1 MKIMRIKTWINNTV
15 QEFVNK
21 TWPQKTVRCNY
32 NDDSSRMRDENRWIQ
47 ISSPI
52 DDDYIHYE
60 ITYEHIEL
68 HFEYSNSKDNGITA
82 NAELVDYLEKQ
93 TETSN
98 QYVWTDFLGGDSV
111 RCVYIEKI
119 HEWDMLEKLYD
130 VVTFFDKLI
139 SDYLTNNQMTISTSK
154 IIVDNSIKAP
164 NSSVELTTYPLE
176 EVFKRNLS
184 IPDYQRIYCWEEKNV
199 KCLLDDLLLHSEQ
212 QKSSDSPYRLG
223 TIILHY
229 HDNTYDI
236 IDGQQRLVT
245 LSLILAELG
254 METCLME
261 QKFDSSVAIEYIG
274 YNKYL
279 IENFV
284 RKHISERKN
293 FLSNLLHN
301 IELSV
306 LTLNNSSLDLAYTFF
321 SNENSR
327 GVSLTDYDLLK
338 AHHLRFIPETFA
350 QQSRK
355 AAETWN
361 QMIKDGK
368 SKVTEYEP
376 IPDYDRTLDTY
387 LYNLRQWMKMEY
399 HETKDN
405 DRHVKNEY
413 EAAAIMPEIPPFGEQ
428 FFFNE
433 PIQGGTHFFSF
444 VEIHL
449 AKYRSFTKTNVYRC
463 IHNRL
468 TGKGS
473 IQWYRNTIETLL
485 FGYYEKF
492 GEHCFADAAILIS
505 RVLLQNRYDTSRAQK
520 DSVYKYVS
528 ELGIILM
535 INQATSPT
543 FFLADMYNIIR
554 DYPIKYLQEML
565 PIQRSMRRAII
576 DIKDELAGN
585 IYVESIR
592 NLKL

>member
-1 MKIMRIKTWINNTV
+1 MRIKTSINDKV
-15 QEFVNK
+15 QEFVK
-21 TWPQKTVRCNY
+21 KKWPQKTVRCNY

-47 ISSPI
+47 ISTPL

-60 ITYEHIEL
+60 INHEHVEL
-68 HFEYSNSKDNGITA
+68 HFEYSDSKDKGITA
-82 NAELVDYLEKQ
+82 NAELVDFLEKQ

-98 QYVWTDFLGGDSV
+98 QYEWTDFLGGDSV
-111 RCVYIEKI
+111 RCVYVEKI
-119 HEWDMLEKLYD
+119 HEWDMLDKLND
-130 VVTFFDKLI
+130 VVLFFDKLI
-139 SDYLTNNQMTISTSK
+139 SDHLTKSQMTISSSK
-154 IIVDNSIKAP
+154 IDVDHTIQSPKN
-164 NSSVELTTYPLE
+164 SVELNTYSLE
-176 EVFKRNLS
+176 EVFKRNLL
-184 IPDYQRIYCWEEKNV
+184 IPDYQRIYCWDEKNV

-212 QKSSDSPYRLG
+212 NKSSDSPYRLG

-245 LSLILAELG
+245 LSLILDELG
-254 METCLME
+254 IETCLMK

-284 RKHISERKN
+284 RKHISERKD
-293 FLSNLLHN
+293 FLANLLKK

-306 LTLNNSSLDLAYTFF
+306 LVLNNSSLDLAYTFF

-327 GVSLTDYDLLK
+327 GVALTDYDLLK
-338 AHHLRFIPETFA
+338 AHHLRFIPETLEL
-350 QQSRK
+350 QSRK

-368 SKVTEYEP
+368 SKVTEFEP
-376 IPDYDRTLDTY
+376 VPDYDRTLDTY

-413 EAAAIMPEIPPFGEQ
+413 EAAPIMPEIPPFGEQ

-449 AKYRSFTKTNVYRC
+449 AKYHLFTKTAVYRS

-473 IQWYRNTIETLL
+473 IQWYRNAIETLL
-485 FGYYEKF
+485 FGYFEKF
-492 GEHCFADAAILIS
+492 GEHCFADVAILVS

-543 FFLADMYNIIR
+543 FFLAELFNMVR

-565 PIQRSMRRAII
+565 PIQKSMRRTVI
-576 DIKDELAGN
+576 DIKNELAGD

>member
-1 MKIMRIKTWINNTV
+1 MRIKT
-15 QEFVNK
+15 EVNK
-21 TWPQKTVRCNY
+21 KVKEYVENTWPPKKVTCNY
-32 NDDSSRMRDENRWIQ
+32 IKDSSRMRDENRWIQ
-47 ISSPI
+47 ISTPI
-52 DDDYIHYE
+52 DDDFIHYE
-60 ITYEHIEL
+60 INYEHIEL
-68 HFEYSNSKDNGITA
+68 HFEYSNSKDKGITA
-82 NAELVDYLEKQ
+82 NAELVDFLEKQ
-93 TETSN
+93 TETSS
-98 QYVWTDFLGGDSV
+98 QYEWTDFLGGDSV
-111 RCVYIEKI
+111 RCVYVEKI
-119 HEWDMLEKLYD
+119 HEWDMLDKLND
-130 VVTFFDKLI
+130 VVLFFDKLI
-139 SDYLTNNQMTISTSK
+139 SDYLTKSQMTISTSK
-154 IIVDNSIKAP
+154 IEVDHTIQAP
-164 NSSVELTTYPLE
+164 NSSVELKTYSLE
-176 EVFKRNLS
+176 DVFKRNLS
-184 IPDYQRIYCWEEKNV
+184 IPDYQRIYCWDERNV

-212 QKSSDSPYRLG
+212 NKTSHSPYRLG

-245 LSLILAELG
+245 LSLIMDELG
-254 METCLME
+254 METCLMK

-279 IENFV
+279 VENFV
-284 RKHISERKN
+284 RKHISEKKD
-293 FLSNLLHN
+293 FLANLLQN

-306 LTLNNSSLDLAYTFF
+306 LVLNNSSLDLAYTFF

-327 GVSLTDYDLLK
+327 GVALTDYDLLK
-338 AHHLRFIPETFA
+338 AHHLRFIPETFE

-376 IPDYDRTLDTY
+376 VPDYDRTLDTY

-413 EAAAIMPEIPPFGEQ
+413 EAAPIMPEIPPFGEQ

-449 AKYRSFTKTNVYRC
+449 AKYRSFTKTAVYRS

-473 IQWYRNTIETLL
+473 IQWYRNAIETLL
-485 FGYYEKF
+485 FGYFEKF
-492 GEHCFADAAILIS
+492 GEHCFADVAILVS
-505 RVLLQNRYDTSRAQK
+505 RILLQNRYDTSRAQK

-543 FFLADMYNIIR
+543 FFLAELNNMVR

-565 PIQRSMRRAII
+565 PIQRSMRRNVI
-576 DIKDELAGN
+576 DIKKELAGE